1 MHLRASNEETN
12 VPHVEDAAVDPASVL
27 TRELLDIQIDMKS
40 FQQDKK
46 QLR

>member
-1 MHLRASNEETN
+1 MHPRASDEETK
-12 VPHVEDAAVDPASVL
+12 VPVEDAAVDPALDL

-40 FQQDKK
+40 FQKDKK